1 MNGLAGPL
9 HGLANQVGVRPAC
22 LSVHLCASVYP
33 YPSVCPLAAILT
45 PPCPQEVLL
54 WLTDLQKELGQ
65 DVSDEKLRDF
75 IWNTLNSGRVSAG
88 LRGGRGGPGAV
99 GC

>member
-1 MNGLAGPL
+1 M
-9 HGLANQVGVRPAC
+9 
-22 LSVHLCASVYP
+22 
-33 YPSVCPLAAILT
+33 
-45 PPCPQEVLL
+45 LL

-88 LRGGRGGPGAV
+88 LYRGGVVRGRGKGGRGQF